1 MVAVCPVIPWP
12 PADGGRKRTMR
23 LLEAAERVGLVPHLL
38 SADHANE
45 EGPGVL
51 RERGWT
57 VELVDPP
64 PGGLRPRLRQQ
75 LARLPSPYLPR
86 VEERLRELVAA
97 APTLVQIEHTQSAYY
112 AKALAGV
119 PWILSVHNVDSQLM
133 RTLAAGRR
141 PLSAAWLRE
150 WNRWHTMRAVERR
163 AGAAATA
170 VLCVSEND
178 RRAFGQVSRRVVL
191 SPNGVD
197 DEFFAAAPAREGTG
211 ERDGPPRVLFFGRL
225 DYEPNALGFE
235 RFLREG
241 WPELRR
247 RRPDAILRLVGGG
260 ASAALRDAAAAT
272 AGVEVVGFVPDL
284 VAELA
289 ASDVLVVPLW
299 AGGGT
304 RLKVLEAM
312 AAAVPIV
319 GTALGVEGIGFEDG
333 AHGLV
338 RDTPEAI
345 AAGADELLGDR
356 ARARR
361 LAAAARELAEDFRWS
376 RTLRPAEA
384 LYKELGQVAAA
395 PVAGAG

>member
-1 MVAVCPVIPWP
+1 MALRRMVAVCPVVPWP

-38 SADHANE
+38 SSDHANLGGAE
-45 EGPGVL
+45 AL

-57 VELVDPP
+57 VELLDPP

-75 LARLPSPYLPR
+75 LQRLPSPYLPR

-97 APTLVQIEHTQSAYY
+97 APALVQIEHTQSAYY
-112 AKALAGV
+112 TKALAGV

-133 RTLAAGRR
+133 RTLAEGRR
-141 PLSAAWLRE
+141 PLSVAWLRE
-150 WNRWHTMRAVERR
+150 WNRRHAMLTVERR

-178 RRAFGQVSRRVVL
+178 RRAFGKVSRRVVL

-197 DEFFAAAPAREGTG
+197 DDFFAAAPPA

-225 DYEPNALGFE
+225 DYEPNELGFG

-247 RRPDAILRLVGGG
+247 RRPDAVLRLVGGG
-260 ASAALRDAAAAT
+260 ASPALKAAAA
-272 AGVEVVGFVPDL
+272 AAPGVEVVGLVENL

-319 GTALGVEGIGFEDG
+319 GTSLGVEEIGFEDDV
-333 AHGLV
+333 HGLI
-338 RDTPEAI
+338 RDTPEEL
-345 AAGADELLGDR
+345 AAGAEELLDDR
-356 ARARR
+356 VRARR

-376 RTLRPAEA
+376 RALRPAEA
-384 LYKELGQVAAA
+384 LYRELAA
-395 PVAGAG
+395 